1 MALPSLKSFLA
12 VGALMVAIPLAG
24 APAALAAAPAE
35 SQVTAD
41 HPVPGKPGHSK
52 IVIKG
57 IGIGK
62 TENEAVKGAKIGVA
76 KGLAEHEKRT
86 GTKCKP
92 IHESLMLKKDHD
104 KYIAVAELHAFCVK
118 R

>member
-41 HPVPGKPGHSK
+41 HPAPGKV
-52 IVIKG
+52 VIRAKA
-57 IGIGK
+57 IAP
-62 TENEAVKGAKIGVA
+62 TADEAAQGAQAGVK

-86 GTKCKP
+86 GTTCKP
-92 IHESLMLKKDHD
+92 GFQSLAVKKLED
-104 KYIAVAELHAFCVK
+104 KFVGIAELHATCVK

>member
-24 APAALAAAPAE
+24 APAALAATTAPADVR
-35 SQVTAD
+35 VTVD
-41 HPVPGKPGHSK
+41 RPVPGK
-52 IVIKG
+52 IAIRAAAFAQ
-57 IGIGK
+57 
-62 TENEAVKGAKIGVA
+62 TADEAANHAQAGTK

-92 IHESLMLKKDHD
+92 IHESLAVKKQNDL
-104 KYIAVAELHAFCVK
+104 YLAIAELHAICVK